1 MLGWL
6 LHECPSTHSRP
17 DASTPTQC
25 TARPLGAAS
34 KILNDKARR
43 SSQQSRR
50 SNRRSAVATGPA
62 EGRRGL
68 AAPDPLAR
76 PTTAARPRGPAP
88 HHRVR
93 AEYPDKSPRAW
104 KMTPVAPPSRP
115 AFKFIFVSANV
126 RIPARAILLLA
137 STKKSFLE
145 GLASISQVSWKDRE
159 NLGRTVAAALC
170 VKQG

>member
-1 MLGWL
+1 MDRLGEIEIETPSGCHEPGRREESKAHHMLGWL

-88 HHRVR
+88 HHRVL
-93 AEYPDKSPRAW
+93 AEYPDKSPEHGNDSGSVSIEAGVKFTTSSVPMYGYQRG
-104 KMTPVAPPSRP
+104 PSY
-115 AFKFIFVSANV
+115 F
-126 RIPARAILLLA
+126 
-137 STKKSFLE
+137 
-145 GLASISQVSWKDRE
+145 
-159 NLGRTVAAALC
+159 
-170 VKQG
+170 